1 MKLFVRGLFAFS
13 LALALS
19 LTLSAEEK
27 KKEDKKPQEGKKPAV
42 NLPAP
47 LNAVK
52 PPLTEEQLKKVADLQ
67 KEYTQQLTEINKKS
81 SAIITTE
88 RAKARQAAAKQAA
101 ADGKKGKEAEAIANA
116 ALKLTDEEAKNL
128 KEIDASRAK
137 LNAETNKKRMEI
149 LTDEQ
154 KASLKKPAPA
164 KDKKPEPAK
173 EKKPEA
179 KKPETKTEVKPE
191 AKKPEAKKPEAKT
204 EPKKDAK

>member
-1 MKLFVRGLFAFS
+1 MKLFVRGLCAFS
-13 LALALS
+13 LALVLS
-19 LTLSAEEK
+19 VTLSAEEK

-52 PPLTEEQLKKVADLQ
+52 PPLTEEQLKKVAGVQ
-67 KEYTQQLTEINKKS
+67 KEFAPQMAELTKKLN
-81 SAIITTE
+81 AIMTPE
-88 RAKARQAAAKQAA
+88 RKKAREAAIKQANT
-101 ADGKKGKEAEAIANA
+101 DGKKGKEAEAIVQA
-116 ALKLTDEEAKNL
+116 AVKLTDEEAKSIKEIQGNL
-128 KEIDASRAK
+128 KK
-137 LNAETNKKRMEI
+137 LNDEAAAKRFEI

-154 KASLKKPAPA
+154 KASVKKPAPA

-179 KKPETKTEVKPE
+179 KKPEAKPE